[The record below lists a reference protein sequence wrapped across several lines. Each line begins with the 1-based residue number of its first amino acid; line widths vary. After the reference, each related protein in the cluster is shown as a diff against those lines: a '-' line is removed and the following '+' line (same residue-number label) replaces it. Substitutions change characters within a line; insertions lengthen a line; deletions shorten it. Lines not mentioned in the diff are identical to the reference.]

1 MKSPKKVLCRWK
13 KFRRHINSRIH
24 YGELIIFLRK
34 NFQDFFSDMIAPN
47 STDRQWYLNRISG
60 KSCKVVQSNENLT
73 PEFQESPKPF
83 NPGCYTIPELIT
95 VILTLIGR
103 AE

>member
-1 MKSPKKVLCRWK
+1 
-13 KFRRHINSRIH
+13 
-24 YGELIIFLRK
+24 
-34 NFQDFFSDMIAPN
+34 MIAPN

-103 AE
+103 AELRSGSNKQKWTQMNHISYMI